1 MYYVKSVSEVLV
13 LKVHLLLTE
22 PETWI
27 IRNYLEI
34 ISRIY
39 EIFNITNKSKKVT
52 RYDIQS

>member
-13 LKVHLLLTE
+13 LKVHLLTE